1 MSEWD
6 MSGIEAFR
14 SGAVAVL
21 EEVAILLP
29 APESLELR
37 AWIEEDLQKWEPGMA
52 LPKAPSHWQ

>member
-1 MSEWD
+1 

-14 SGAVAVL
+14 AGAVAVL

-29 APESLELR
+29 APKSLELR